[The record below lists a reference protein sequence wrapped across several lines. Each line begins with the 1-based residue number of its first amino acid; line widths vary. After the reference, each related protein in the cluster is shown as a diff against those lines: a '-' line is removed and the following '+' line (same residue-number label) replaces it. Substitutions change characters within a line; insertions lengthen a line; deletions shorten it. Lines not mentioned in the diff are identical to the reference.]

1 MVQKKVGHD
10 MGQFHKWSNE
20 GPVLECAA
28 AALRGKKSKIGEVLC
43 EVQMVECLTC
53 NEGAEDLCAQD

>member
-10 MGQFHKWSNE
+10 MDQFHKWSNE

-28 AALRGKKSKIGEVLC
+28 VILRGKKSKLGEVLC
-43 EVQMVECLTC
+43 QVQMVECLAY

>member
-1 MVQKKVGHD
+1 

-28 AALRGKKSKIGEVLC
+28 AALRGKKSKIEEVFFD
-43 EVQMVECLTC
+43 ESE
-53 NEGAEDLCAQD
+53 